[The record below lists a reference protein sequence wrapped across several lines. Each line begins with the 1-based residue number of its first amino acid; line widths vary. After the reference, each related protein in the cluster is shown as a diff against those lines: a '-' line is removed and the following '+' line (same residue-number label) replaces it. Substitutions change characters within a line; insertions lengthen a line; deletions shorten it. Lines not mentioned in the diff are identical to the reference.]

1 MQLVKGYVRDPNTK
15 AVINKDEKDYK
26 DHIFKMEIYREINN
40 LKNEVAFLQKELRK
54 AQSLLAS
61 SEEKQ

>member
-1 MQLVKGYVRDPNTK
+1 MQVVKGYVRDPITK

-26 DHIFKMEIYREINN
+26 DHIFKMDIYKEIND
-40 LKNEVAFLQKELRK
+40 LKNQVSFLQEELRK
-54 AQSLLAS
+54 IQGLLAN